1 MYYSTNMMKCWN
13 SKRAFGTFLCITPYI
28 LFYIGFI
35 MHMRS
40 NNDPITGLKDRIVHA
55 GMATEE
61 ELKEIEKLCRKFVD
75 EAVEVAKAGKQ
86 PDVKEL
92 WTDIYTPGSE
102 PKFIRGRTSFE
113 GKSFLQLRS

>member
-40 NNDPITGLKDRIVHA
+40 NNDPTISTNAKYDNNILCYSTIVSSRIMLA
-55 GMATEE
+55 ID
-61 ELKEIEKLCRKFVD
+61 L
-75 EAVEVAKAGKQ
+75 
-86 PDVKEL
+86 EL
-92 WTDIYTPGSE
+92 WYIFSLRFASGVKLLG
-102 PKFIRGRTSFE
+102 PKLIMIRHMVKIVTGRNLSP
-113 GKSFLQLRS
+113 KSFHSI